1 MFIGSSSIRM
11 WQTLEADFPQHHVL
25 NRGFGGSEIAD
36 SVRYADRILA
46 SHKPPLVVMYAGSND
61 INAGKS
67 PATVAADFRAF
78 AAKVWERLPRTL
90 IAFISIA
97 PSPARFSQVDR
108 MREANRLIA
117 AACAADPRLHFVDVF
132 PLMLG
137 PDGRPRRE
145 LFIDDGLHMNEGGY
159 RVWIPLLRPL
169 LDAAAPA
176 PPAASASRPS
186 HQVRDR

>member
-1 MFIGSSSIRM
+1 MPLLAEPASSP
-11 WQTLEADFPQHHVL
+11 AHVL

-46 SHKPPLVVMYAGSND
+46 TRKPPLVVMYAGSND

-78 AAKVWERLPRTL
+78 TAKVWDRLPTTQ

-97 PSPARFSQVDR
+97 PNPARFSQIDR
-108 MREANRLIA
+108 VREANGLIA
-117 AACAADPRLHFVDVF
+117 ATCSADPRLRFVDVV

-145 LFIDDGLHMNEGGY
+145 LFVDDGLHMNDSGY
-159 RVWIPLLRPL
+159 RIWVPLLRPL
-169 LDAAAPA
+169 LDAAV
-176 PPAASASRPS
+176 PPATAAPVRPS
-186 HQVRDR
+186 HRIKGR